1 MVFFVFSWQKML
13 VSWSH
18 YFHDIGI
25 MVYVSCEFSLKDFRW
40 IHWFCWIMTTPKSG
54 KVTRDPCLVIDK
66 SPDEVVKDKSSPRP
80 MSLIRVVSG
89 KRYLPRR
96 TFCYYCVCYQISL
109 VTITFLEC
117 VMSHWIQGNQEN
129 AFRQNP
135 YGIRIEATICYLNL
149 FPTVTKNLTE
159 KQKTAIKKTS
169 LLLFADKK

>member
-1 MVFFVFSWQKML
+1 MVFFHDKKML

-18 YFHDIGI
+18 YFHDMQFGM

-40 IHWFCWIMTTPKSG
+40 IHWFYWIMTTPKSG
-54 KVTRDPCLVIDK
+54 KVIRDPCLVIDK
-66 SPDEVVKDKSSPRP
+66 YPDEVVKDKSSSRP

-89 KRYLPRR
+89 KRR

-135 YGIRIEATICYLNL
+135 YGISIEATICYLNL
-149 FPTVTKNLTE
+149 FPTATRRHYPFCCNKKPYRKTE
-159 KQKTAIKKTS
+159 NCHKEN
-169 LLLFADKK
+169 